1 MKNNKRTLIKGIIL
15 LMLVAVIGTTY
26 AYFAANIT
34 GNEST
39 STIVVTGGT
48 MEIVYDNLSGTIEAY
63 DIYPKNDAWVTKNFT
78 VTGNNSTN
86 KNMKYKLALKVDKNT
101 FSSGALTYSLTSTNT
116 SNKGTIVASKTNQV
130 ISGSEVKFGTGSFPK
145 GEDMV
150 HTYTFELFFKDTGE
164 NQNIDQGKQ
173 FAGYMIIEENIIDN
187 EIALSLKSKNG
198 YAKYLLPPNFS

>member
-1 MKNNKRTLIKGIIL
+1 MKNNKKTLIKGIIL

-78 VTGNNSTN
+78 VTGNNSTD
-86 KNMKYKLALKVDKNT
+86 KDMKYKLGLKVDKNT
-101 FSSGALTYSLTSTNT
+101 FSKEESTFDGYGN
-116 SNKGTIVASKTNQV
+116 
-130 ISGSEVKFGTGSFPK
+130 
-145 GEDMV
+145 
-150 HTYTFELFFKDTGE
+150 
-164 NQNIDQGKQ
+164 GKK
-173 FAGYMIIEENIIDN
+173 AEGC
-187 EIALSLKSKNG
+187 
-198 YAKYLLPPNFS
+198 